1 MRNFLILVLLL
12 TGCARHHS
20 TNYTVSVGEKFSIEH
35 MSNPSTGYRW
45 TVATNGVCG
54 IDSVLYVQD
63 PAPEGYCGV
72 GGIETHHFTAV
83 HQGIDTLTFVYIR
96 GDGKA
101 AETRCYTVWVR

>member
-35 MSNPSTGYRW
+35 RSNPSTGYHW
-45 TVATNGVCG
+45 VVDTKGVCD

-63 PAPEGYCGV
+63 PSPEGYCGV
-72 GGIETHHFTAV
+72 GGVETHHFTAV
-83 HQGIDTLTFVYIR
+83 HKGIDTLTFFYMR
-96 GDGKA
+96 GDEA
-101 AETRCYTVWVR
+101 TETRRYTVWVR

>member
-35 MSNPSTGYRW
+35 SSNPSTGYHW
-45 TVATNGVCG
+45 VVDMNGVCD

-72 GGIETHHFTAV
+72 GGTETHHFTAV
-83 HQGIDTLTFVYIR
+83 YQGIDTLNFVYKR
-96 GDGKA
+96 GDGDV
-101 AETRCYTVWVR
+101 AEIRRYTVWVR